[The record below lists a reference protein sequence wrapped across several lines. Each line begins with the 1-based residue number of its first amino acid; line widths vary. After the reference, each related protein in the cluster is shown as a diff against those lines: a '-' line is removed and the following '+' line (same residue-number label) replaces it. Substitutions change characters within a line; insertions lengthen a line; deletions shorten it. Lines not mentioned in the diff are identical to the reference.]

1 MKNMPPFEKATQPL
15 EEIQYGIESQIEY
28 IEMMIQT
35 LVQLFWRK
43 GKIIEKKLNEV
54 VDLLEGGPPLLFA
67 TG

>member
-43 GKIIEKKLNEV
+43 DKIIEKKN
-54 VDLLEGGPPLLFA
+54 
-67 TG
+67 